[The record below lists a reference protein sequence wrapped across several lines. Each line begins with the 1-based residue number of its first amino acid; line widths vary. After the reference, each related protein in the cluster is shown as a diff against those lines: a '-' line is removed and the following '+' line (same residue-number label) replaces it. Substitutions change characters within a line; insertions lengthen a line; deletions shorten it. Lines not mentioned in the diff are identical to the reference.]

1 MKWVGDI
8 TYIHTW
14 TGARLP
20 DNRSRLLHEEG
31 RGLLHGQS
39 YAHQPGVRRDQHGR
53 AQPPP
58 TLQAA
63 AIFHSDRGSQYTF
76 RPRIAIH
83 VAINSPSIYVSTVS
97 SPPWAGPVCVGTM
110 PGPSHSTPHSRT
122 NEYTPMV
129 YPTREHAIKA
139 CHVLDRTDIQSQT
152 TSLKVSTTAPQTT

>member
-1 MKWVGDI
+1 MRDLGLVAAQPRRKVRTTVPAEDLDDRPDLVKRDFSAPAPSVKWVGDI

-63 AIFHSDRGSQYTF
+63 AIFHSDRGSQYTL
-76 RPRIAIH
+76 R
-83 VAINSPSIYVSTVS
+83 SILRTST
-97 SPPWAGPVCVGTM
+97 
-110 PGPSHSTPHSRT
+110 
-122 NEYTPMV
+122 
-129 YPTREHAIKA
+129 
-139 CHVLDRTDIQSQT
+139 
-152 TSLKVSTTAPQTT
+152 